1 MDTKKLSSIIANLLN
16 EQNQLSSEILASD
29 VEANIDKYVVMCT
42 PQYKSD
48 VIAFAKVRKI
58 SHYLAE
64 ISHVSV
70 NPEYQGQGYG
80 KKILQHAENK
90 AYSLSGVEMIQST
103 IRCNNE
109 ASISVFTHREWRHIN
124 TFVSSKT
131 GNVIKVMCK

>member
-29 VEANIDKYVVMCT
+29 VEANIDKYVVMYT
-42 PQYKSD
+42 AQYESE

-70 NPEYQGQGYG
+70 NPEYQGQRYG

-90 AYSLSGVEMIQST
+90 TYSLSRS
-103 IRCNNE
+103 
-109 ASISVFTHREWRHIN
+109 SV
-124 TFVSSKT
+124 V
-131 GNVIKVMCK
+131 

>member
-29 VEANIDKYVVMCT
+29 VEANIDKYVVMYT
-42 PQYKSD
+42 DQYESE

-58 SHYLAE
+58 SHYLSE

-80 KKILQHAENK
+80 KKILQLAENK
-90 AYSLSGVEMIQST
+90 AYSLPGVKMLQST
-103 IRCNNE
+103 IRCNND
-109 ASISVFTHREWRHIN
+109 ASICIFFSRGWKQIN
-124 TFVSSKT
+124 EFYNDKT
-131 GNVIKVMCK
+131 GNNIKVVFK